1 MTWKPPY
8 VIRKYARNHMLDRW
22 KKCVQSVN
30 AALELRSC
38 TYIHMYI
45 CNICTYTLA
54 VTLAKNLFQL
64 AAQSWRDLASDA
76 SHRAV
81 HRLHGMWKFHVP
93 HSTFFSTRLLEYL
106 KEWLGITKTKL
117 GLTEFEE
124 SLTCVIVRACTMVTM
139 ALWIPQHLIAHCSSN
154 RRPL

>member
-45 CNICTYTLA
+45 CNICTYTGCHIGKKPVSTCRTEL
-54 VTLAKNLFQL
+54 TWLSIWRKSQSS
-64 AAQSWRDLASDA
+64 AQAPWHVEISRPA
-76 SHRAV
+76 
-81 HRLHGMWKFHVP
+81 FHV
-93 HSTFFSTRLLEYL
+93 FSTRLLEYL

-139 ALWIPQHLIAHCSSN
+139 ALWIPQHLIAHCSS
-154 RRPL
+154 L